1 MTKLL
6 LKRTVSFKHLQK
18 IFKNLAFVLKISKIF
33 LDFFIR
39 FLKQTN
45 YSFQK
50 KLWWEFNTLKGITQ
64 YFVLKKYLRK
74 GPGMN
79 NSLTYQL

>member
-1 MTKLL
+1 M
-6 LKRTVSFKHLQK
+6 
-18 IFKNLAFVLKISKIF
+18 LKISKFSWIF
-33 LDFFIR
+33 ISG

-79 NSLTYQL
+79 NSLTYQLKTRFFYF